1 MKASNFEKDIAIIA
15 YIYKHSSYDEKVTS
29 TEIKEYMKK
38 KFKCNIDKRTI
49 ESTIESF
56 NHIREGEY
64 EITIEKGNPNKYF
77 FSLTSGFDLGE
88 IKAIYDLI
96 YSSHYFTEKTKDNIL
111 LKLKELF
118 NIKDG
123 EILNKNVDTHVCR
136 NEDSRSFYTSYE
148 TIAKAIYNRQKI
160 SFDYIKPQLGKHDKP
175 KRNNNCCPIEIFCEN
190 NNYYLYCY
198 YEDKGKNKISKSFT
212 YRIDFIFNVTISN
225 EIFENNEAKKEEV
238 REGIIK
244 STAAYLGRD
253 STIEILFHE
262 DFYPNIRDKFGNEIK
277 RNIRQHDMENYIV
290 TVPNCSIS
298 ATFYGWLVGFNTLSK
313 EGNNKVLKIIGP
325 DDEISKFIEFNC
337 SLISNSLSQEQIEL
351 LKEQY
356 INELKEKYKVY

>member
-88 IKAIYDLI
+88 VKAIYDLI

-123 EILNKNVDTHVCR
+123 EILNKNVETHVCR
-136 NEDSRSFYTSYE
+136 NEDSRSFYMSYE

-160 SFDYIKPQLGKHDKP
+160 SFDYIKPQLGNHKKH
-175 KRNNNCCPIEIFCEN
+175 KRNNDCCPIEIYCEN

-198 YEDKGKNKISKSFT
+198 YEQKEKNEPPKSYT
-212 YRIDFIFNVTISN
+212 YRIEFMSNVVASKEKFTEDRTTIE
-225 EIFENNEAKKEEV
+225 EI
-238 REGIIK
+238 RDGIIN
-244 STAAYLGRD
+244 STAAYSGRKGN
-253 STIEILFHE
+253 IEILFHKY
-262 DFYPNIRDKFGNEIK
+262 FYPNIRDKFGNDIK
-277 RNIRQHDMENYIV
+277 KYIRQHDMEYYIV
-290 TVPNCSIS
+290 TVPDCSIS
-298 ATFYGWLVGFNTLSK
+298 ATFYGWLVGFNTHSK
-313 EGNNKVLKIIGP
+313 EENNKAIKIIGP
-325 DDEISKFIEFNC
+325 EKEITNFIEFNC